1 MLKFVERKQLCF
13 SQALLFRK
21 GCCSRKLQNSKTKKV
36 KVNFLMDK
44 SKTMKTKH
52 KDVDQEETTVD
63 RKYAA
68 QLILRERLKK
78 QK

>member
-1 MLKFVERKQLCF
+1 
-13 SQALLFRK
+13 
-21 GCCSRKLQNSKTKKV
+21 
-36 KVNFLMDK
+36 MDK